1 MGEDKLIDQSQ
12 LAQDLSKKIPYE
24 FRNTFLVKPLD
35 PVKVKKEFNKPVPA
49 DAKPKKDENGVEAV
63 DFDKV
68 ETEVKEV
75 DADFRKGVV
84 LKIPFDYMRSME
96 DEKYPSMPINIGD
109 IVIYKDKYAVW
120 YDLLKDTQLVGQYE
134 IIAIE
139 NNKNESTESVP
150 ESGEATD

>member
-1 MGEDKLIDQSQ
+1 M
-12 LAQDLSKKIPYE
+12 
-24 FRNTFLVKPLD
+24 
-35 PVKVKKEFNKPVPA
+35 
-49 DAKPKKDENGVEAV
+49 

-150 ESGEATD
+150 ESGEATE